1 MSSSKVTAATVA
13 DDEPSHPGSG
23 KKLKQACLP
32 FKLLVNSPGTAGVK
46 CRKRKL
52 SGSENDETRVANAQV
67 EPVNG
72 GAKRFIMSDGQDPD
86 GGDDALT
93 VNTPLAFGPRTSS
106 INANFTEILCRQQLL
121 FTIFLLILYDS

>member
-1 MSSSKVTAATVA
+1 MSSSEVIAAIATA
-13 DDEPSHPGSG
+13 DDEPNHPGSG

-32 FKLLVNSPGTAGVK
+32 FKLLVNSPGTTGIK

-52 SGSENDETRVANAQV
+52 SGSENDETRVANAQA

-86 GGDDALT
+86 DDDAQTVTNPLT
-93 VNTPLAFGPRTSS
+93 FAPRIFSL
-106 INANFTEILCRQQLL
+106 NASATEILCL
-121 FTIFLLILYDS
+121 

>member
-1 MSSSKVTAATVA
+1 MSSSKVTAAA

-86 GGDDALT
+86 GDDAQT
-93 VNTPLAFGPRTSS
+93 VITPFAFVPRISF
-106 INANFTEILCRQQLL
+106 INANVIEILCRQQLL
-121 FTIFLLILYDS
+121 FTIFLLIFYDS

>member
-1 MSSSKVTAATVA
+1 MSDSKVTAAAVA
-13 DDEPSHPGSG
+13 DDESNHPGSG
-23 KKLKQACLP
+23 RKLKQACLP

-72 GAKRFIMSDGQDPD
+72 GAKRFIMSDGQGPD
-86 GGDDALT
+86 GDDAQT
-93 VNTPLAFGPRTSS
+93 VITPPAFVPRISTT
-106 INANFTEILCRQQLL
+106 NANVKEILCRQRLL
-121 FTIFLLILYDS
+121 FTIFLSVLYDS